1 MNAGAV
7 VVTSNLRDFR
17 SAEASLGIQVMTPV
31 ELVVKLTE
39 SGDKT

>member
-7 VVTSNLRDFR
+7 VVTSNIRDFR
-17 SAEASLGIQVMTPV
+17 SAETSLGLQVMTPV

-39 SGDKT
+39 NGGET